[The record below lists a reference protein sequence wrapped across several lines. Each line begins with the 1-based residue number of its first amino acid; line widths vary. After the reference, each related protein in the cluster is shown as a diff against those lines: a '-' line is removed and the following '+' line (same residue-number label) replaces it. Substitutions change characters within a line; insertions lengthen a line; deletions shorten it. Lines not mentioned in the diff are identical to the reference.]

1 MQFPVLH
8 SRTLLFIHYLYNSLH
23 LLIPNSQS
31 SPSQTL
37 PVPFLLLLF
46 CFWLLWVF
54 VAVCGLS
61 LVTSEGYSL
70 GAQCFSL
77 RQLLLLQTQALGHVG
92 FSSCGPRP

>member
-1 MQFPVLH
+1 MF
-8 SRTLLFIHYLYNSLH
+8 LFLSFLH
-23 LLIPNSQS
+23 LIKYSQRNVNMSHYDYIYFLFTYIS
-31 SPSQTL
+31 SD
-37 PVPFLLLLF
+37 FLFMYL
-46 CFWLLWVF
+46 WLLWVF

-61 LVTSEGYSL
+61 LVTTSEGYSL

>member
-1 MQFPVLH
+1 M
-8 SRTLLFIHYLYNSLH
+8 FIHYLYNSLH

-54 VAVCGLS
+54 VAARVFSSFEEPGLLS
-61 LVTSEGYSL
+61 GCS
-70 GAQCFSL
+70 A
-77 RQLLLLQTQALGHVG
+77 QALITAVSHLVARGLQG
-92 FSSCGPRP
+92 AWAQQL